1 MKQRI
6 NETDALNKSILLL
19 QNKQEDELVLLKEQ
33 FHITYES
40 LKPINIIKT
49 TISKVVESP
58 ELKSNIVNN
67 VIGAATGYLSKIVLF
82 GASRNPVT
90 RLMGTLLQ
98 FAVTNITTKHGDTIK
113 LAGEKII
120 QRFMKEK
127 KEPKK
132 EFHNNGYDFFL

>member
-49 TISKVVESP
+49 TVSKVMESP
-58 ELKSNIVNN
+58 ELKNNLVNN

-132 EFHNNGYDFFL
+132 EFHNNGYDLFL

>member
-49 TISKVVESP
+49 TLSKVVESP

-132 EFHNNGYDFFL
+132 EFHNNGYDLFL

>member
-49 TISKVVESP
+49 TVSKVMESP
-58 ELKSNIVNN
+58 ELKNNLVNN

-98 FAVTNITTKHGDTIK
+98 FAVTNITAKHGDTIK

-132 EFHNNGYDFFL
+132 EFHNNGYDLFL

>member
-49 TISKVVESP
+49 TLSKVVESP

-132 EFHNNGYDFFL
+132 EFHHNGYDLFL

>member
-49 TISKVVESP
+49 TLSKVVESP

-120 QRFMKEK
+120 HRFMKEK

-132 EFHNNGYDFFL
+132 EFHSNGYDLFL

>member
-6 NETDALNKSILLL
+6 NETDELNKSILLL
-19 QNKQEDELVLLKEQ
+19 KLKQEEELVLLKEQ
-33 FHITYES
+33 FHVTYES

-49 TISKVVESP
+49 TLNKVMETP

-82 GASRNPVT
+82 GASKNPVT

-98 FAVTNITTKHGDTIK
+98 YAVTNITTKHGDTIK
-113 LAGEKII
+113 LAGERIVQKI
-120 QRFMKEK
+120 MKFK

-132 EFHNNGYDFFL
+132 EFHNNGYDLFL

>member
-49 TISKVVESP
+49 TLSKVVESP

-98 FAVTNITTKHGDTIK
+98 FAVTNITAKHGDTIK